1 MEGMDLKLFFN
12 NIILNK
18 IYITILQKYLRKNG
32 KIILNIICY
41 ISVFFEIE
49 VKNMKFDDYSDLI
62 PHPRNKTSTS
72 LKLYL
77 VYNLRDLLFM
87 KIQNC

>member
-32 KIILNIICY
+32 KILLNIY
-41 ISVFFEIE
+41 NLLSVFFEIE
-49 VKNMKFDDYSDLI
+49 VKNMKFGDYSE
-62 PHPRNKTSTS
+62 N
-72 LKLYL
+72 
-77 VYNLRDLLFM
+77 
-87 KIQNC
+87 

>member
-1 MEGMDLKLFFN
+1 MEGMDLNLFFN

-32 KIILNIICY
+32 KILLNIICY

-49 VKNMKFDDYSDLI
+49 VKNMKFGDYSE
-62 PHPRNKTSTS
+62 N
-72 LKLYL
+72 
-77 VYNLRDLLFM
+77 
-87 KIQNC
+87 

>member
-32 KIILNIICY
+32 KILLNIIIICY
-41 ISVFFEIE
+41 L
-49 VKNMKFDDYSDLI
+49 Y
-62 PHPRNKTSTS
+62 S
-72 LKLYL
+72 LKLKL
-77 VYNLRDLLFM
+77 
-87 KIQNC
+87 KT

>member
-1 MEGMDLKLFFN
+1 MDLKLFFN

-32 KIILNIICY
+32 KILVLLNIICY

-49 VKNMKFDDYSDLI
+49 VKNMKFGDYSE
-62 PHPRNKTSTS
+62 N
-72 LKLYL
+72 
-77 VYNLRDLLFM
+77 
-87 KIQNC
+87 